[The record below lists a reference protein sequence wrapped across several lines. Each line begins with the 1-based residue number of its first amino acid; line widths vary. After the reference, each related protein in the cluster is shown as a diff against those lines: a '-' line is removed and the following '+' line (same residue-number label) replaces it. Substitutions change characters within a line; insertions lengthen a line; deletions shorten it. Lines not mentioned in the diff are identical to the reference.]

1 MIVEQIIF
9 TFISFA
15 IFVLMFFRM
24 IKNNDTTYVVIL
36 VLEAIGI
43 SLNFLEVLFDI
54 KLNIIFV
61 IIKYILA
68 ILLPILIIILEK
80 KGISLL
86 EMLNI
91 QKAKIAMNLGDNKKA
106 KQALLKILDKNSNS
120 YKAHLMLAQVYENE
134 GGMRKAIDEYVQAID
149 LNKKDYDS
157 YYKVAKLLNGLDK
170 KEEASQMLYNL
181 LNKKPEMTE
190 ASMLLGEILIEN
202 EMYKEAVNIYQDALR
217 FDQVNYDLY
226 YNLGI
231 AYTMLNDF
239 QNAKTCYEKAAMINS
254 LLHNAK
260 YSLAEI
266 ALLDKDLEE
275 AEKRFLEILDDEEL
289 SADGYYELAKIYLI
303 KGDKETA
310 IKYINTAID
319 SNSKKIV
326 EKVKKDPIFIPIMA
340 KISIP
345 FNLEEPNFENKENR
359 LKEKE
364 IKVKEHLEEMSEL
377 TRNLSYND
385 IKLLKKND
393 LRTEEKSLNRE
404 ENNIAIENEK
414 DKKHRERNG

>member
-1 MIVEQIIF
+1 MLVEQIIF

-15 IFVLMFFRM
+15 IFVFMFFRM
-24 IKNNDTTYVVIL
+24 IKDNDTTYVAIL
-36 VLEAIGI
+36 VLEAFGI
-43 SLNFLEVLFDI
+43 ALNFLEVLFDI
-54 KLNIIFV
+54 KLNMLFL
-61 IIKYILA
+61 IIKYVLA

-80 KGISLL
+80 KGMSLL
-86 EMLNI
+86 EIWNL
-91 QKAKIAMNLGDNKKA
+91 QKAKIAIFLGDNKKA

-170 KEEASQMLYNL
+170 KEEASQMLYSL
-181 LNKKPEMTE
+181 LNKKPEITD
-190 ASMLLGEILIEN
+190 ASILLGEILIEN
-202 EMYKEAVNIYQDALR
+202 EMYKEAVNVYQDALKY
-217 FDQVNYDLY
+217 DQVNYDLY

-239 QNAKTCYEKAAMINS
+239 QNAKTCYEKAAEINS
-254 LLHNAK
+254 LIYNAK

-266 ALLDKDLEE
+266 ALIYKDLEE
-275 AEKRFLEILDDEEL
+275 AERRFLEAIEDEEL
-289 SADGYYELAKIYLI
+289 SADGYYELSKIYLI

-326 EKVKKDPIFIPIMA
+326 PKVKKDPIFIPIMA

-345 FNLEEPNFENKENR
+345 FNLEEPNLEEMEKR
-359 LKEKE
+359 LEEKE
-364 IKVKEHLEEMSEL
+364 VKAKEHLEEMSEL

-385 IKLLKKND
+385 INLLKRNSTQEGKIKKQ
-393 LRTEEKSLNRE
+393 EELNKD
-404 ENNIAIENEK
+404 EK
-414 DKKHRERNG
+414 DRG

>member
-1 MIVEQIIF
+1 MLVEQIIF

-54 KLNIIFV
+54 KLNMIFV

-86 EMLNI
+86 EMVNI

-106 KQALLKILDKNSNS
+106 KQALLKILDKNPNS

-157 YYKVAKLLNGLDK
+157 YYKVAKLLDGLDK
-170 KEEASQMLYNL
+170 KEEASEMLYSL
-181 LNKKPEMTE
+181 LNKKPEMTD
-190 ASMLLGEILIEN
+190 ASILLGEILIEN
-202 EMYKEAVNIYQDALR
+202 EMYKEAVNVYQDALR

-239 QNAKTCYEKAAMINS
+239 QNAKTCYEKAAEINS

-266 ALLDKDLEE
+266 ALIYKDLEE
-275 AEKRFLEILDDEEL
+275 AERRFLETIEDEEL
-289 SADGYYELAKIYLI
+289 SADAYYELAKIYLI

-319 SNSKKIV
+319 ANSKKIV

-345 FNLEEPNFENKENR
+345 FNLEEPEKEENANV

-364 IKVKEHLEEMSEL
+364 IKAKEHLEEMSEL

-385 IKLLKKND
+385 INLLKKNGRKKED
-393 LRTEEKSLNRE
+393 
-404 ENNIAIENEK
+404 NNLEMENEK
-414 DKKHRERNG
+414 DKEQREK

>member
-1 MIVEQIIF
+1 MPIEQIIF

-36 VLEAIGI
+36 VLEAMGI
-43 SLNFLEVLFDI
+43 ALNFLEVLFDI
-54 KLNIIFV
+54 KLNMIFV

-86 EMLNI
+86 EMVNL

-106 KQALLKILDKNSNS
+106 KQALLKTLDKNPNS

-157 YYKVAKLLNGLDK
+157 YYKVAKLLDGLDK
-170 KEEASQMLYNL
+170 KEEASQMLYSL

-190 ASMLLGEILIEN
+190 ASILLGEILIEN
-202 EMYKEAVNIYQDALR
+202 EMYKEAVNVYQDALR

-239 QNAKTCYEKAAMINS
+239 QNAKTCYEKAAEINS

-266 ALLDKDLEE
+266 ALIYKDLEE
-275 AEKRFLEILDDEEL
+275 AERRFLETIEDEEL
-289 SADGYYELAKIYLI
+289 SADAYYELAKIYLI

-310 IKYINTAID
+310 IRYINTAID
-319 SNSKKIV
+319 ANSKKIV

-345 FNLEEPNFENKENR
+345 FNLEEPEKEENANK

-364 IKVKEHLEEMSEL
+364 IKAKEHLEEMSEL

-385 IKLLKKND
+385 INLLKKNGKKKED
-393 LRTEEKSLNRE
+393 
-404 ENNIAIENEK
+404 NNLEMENEK
-414 DKKHRERNG
+414 DKEQREK